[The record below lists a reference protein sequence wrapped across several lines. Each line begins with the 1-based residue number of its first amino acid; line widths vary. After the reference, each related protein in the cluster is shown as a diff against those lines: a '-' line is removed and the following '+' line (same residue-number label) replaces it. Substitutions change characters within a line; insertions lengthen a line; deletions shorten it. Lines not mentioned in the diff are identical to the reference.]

1 LKTDSFVVSRVASKH
16 SVGGEFV
23 FRVGKHGAS
32 EDGEAP
38 GSEGNE
44 GRQVPEDGG
53 GTEAEMEEGADL
65 RDVSQ
70 AEDLEESAHA
80 QVPTPQRTSQEQAG
94 PLRGAQVSAYHG
106 VGHEEDRGQQHFGVH
121 RRRSG

>member
-1 LKTDSFVVSRVASKH
+1 MKPISFAASPVATKH
-16 SVGGEFV
+16 FVDGEFV

-38 GSEGNE
+38 GSEGSE

-53 GTEAEMEEGADL
+53 GAEAEMEEGADL

-80 QVPTPQRTSQEQAG
+80 QVSAPQCTSQEQAG
-94 PLRGAQVSAYHG
+94 PLRGAQVPAYDR

>member
-1 LKTDSFVVSRVASKH
+1 MKTSSFVVSPVATKH

-23 FRVGKHGAS
+23 FRVGKHGTS

-38 GSEGNE
+38 GSESNE

-53 GTEAEMEEGADL
+53 GAEAEMEEGADL

-80 QVPTPQRTSQEQAG
+80 QVPAPQCTSQEQAG
-94 PLRGAQVSAYHG
+94 PLRGAQVPAYHG

-121 RRRSG
+121 RRCSG